1 MLIRINI
8 LKNRRHKYR
17 LATELIV
24 IFKSKNKTM
33 KKILLTGAALL
44 LTGITYAQTYVLDK
58 TIPLTG
64 DGGYDYLSID
74 KVNNRLYVSHGT
86 MVNVV
91 DLATQQQVGVIENM
105 KGVHGI
111 AIDNKANRGFITDG
125 KANAVVAFDLKTL
138 KTIYTITLTGANG
151 PDAIMYDPYTDHV
164 YTFNGESN
172 NSSVVDPNTLKQVG
186 TIALGGAPEF
196 AVSDGKGKIY
206 NNLEDKNS
214 VNVIDAKAMKVIKN
228 YPLAPKGAP
237 TGIALD
243 DKNKRTFSVSRENN
257 SLNVLDISTGKL
269 VATVPIGAGVDA
281 VAYDA
286 ETRLIFCSNGDGT
299 TTIIKQENADKYSVA
314 QTLTTQN
321 RAKTLA
327 LDTKTHKVYLS
338 VANMEPGTRKAIPGT
353 FKVLVYK
360 QQ

>member
-1 MLIRINI
+1 
-8 LKNRRHKYR
+8 
-17 LATELIV
+17 
-24 IFKSKNKTM
+24 M
-33 KKILLTGAALL
+33 KKIFLTGAALL
-44 LTGITYAQTYVLDK
+44 FVGLTYAQTYVLDK
-58 TIPLTG
+58 TIALTG

-91 DLATQQQVGVIENM
+91 DLATDKQIGLIENL
-105 KGVHGI
+105 KGIHGI
-111 AIDNKANRGFITDG
+111 AIDNKANLGFISDG

-138 KTIYTITLTGANG
+138 KIAATIPLDSKDA
-151 PDAIMYDPYTDHV
+151 DAIIYDPFSDRV

-172 NSSVVDPNTLKQVG
+172 NSCVVNPNTLKQVG

-196 AVSDGKGKIY
+196 AVTDGKGKIY

-214 VNVIDAKAMKVIKN
+214 LNVIDTKTLKVVKN
-228 YPLAPKGAP
+228 FPLAPKGAP

-243 DKNKRTFSVSRENN
+243 EKDKRAFSVSRENN
-257 SLNVLDISTGKL
+257 SMVVVDIITGKV
-269 VATVPIGAGVDA
+269 VATLPIGAGVDA
-281 VAYDA
+281 VAYDP
-286 ETRLIFCSNGDGT
+286 ETKLIFCSNGDGT
-299 TTIIKQENADKYSVA
+299 TTIIKQESADKYSVV
-314 QTLTTQN
+314 QTLATQN

-327 LDTKTHKVYLS
+327 LDTRTHKIYLS
-338 VANMEPGTRKAIPGT
+338 VTSFEPGTRKAVPNS